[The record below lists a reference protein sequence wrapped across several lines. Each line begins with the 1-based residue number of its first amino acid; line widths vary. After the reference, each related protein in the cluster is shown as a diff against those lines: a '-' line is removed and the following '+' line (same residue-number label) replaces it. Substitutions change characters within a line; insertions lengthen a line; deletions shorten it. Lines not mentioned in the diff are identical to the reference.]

1 MRRLLA
7 ALLVLTA
14 ACGTADRAAEPTV
27 LAAASLTEAF
37 TGLGGATFSFAGSQ
51 TLVAQIQ
58 QGAPAD
64 VFAAADETTMQRL
77 VDDGL
82 VEEPR
87 LFARN
92 TLTIAVQPGNPK
104 HIGGLADLA
113 DPDVVVVLAD
123 PSVPVGRYSAQAL
136 AKAGVTVR
144 PRSLELDVRAALGKV
159 VVREADATIVYVT
172 DVRAVGT
179 RADRVAIPAAHNVVA
194 RYPIAVVAAT
204 EHPEAAEQFVE
215 SVLAP
220 AGQRALRRHG
230 FLPAP

>member
-1 MRRLLA
+1 MRRFLA
-7 ALLVLTA
+7 ALLLLIA
-14 ACGTADRAAEPTV
+14 ACGTDPSGAPTV

-37 TGLGGATFSFAGSQ
+37 TDLGGATFSFAGSQ
-51 TLVAQIQ
+51 SLVAQIQ

-64 VFAAADETTMQRL
+64 VFAAADETTMRRL
-77 VDDGL
+77 VDEGR

-87 LFARN
+87 VFARN
-92 TLTIAVQPGNPK
+92 TLTIAVAPGNPK

-113 DPDVVVVLAD
+113 DPGVVVVLAD

-144 PRSLELDVRAALGKV
+144 PRSLELDVKAALGKV
-159 VVREADATIVYVT
+159 VLGEADATIIYVT
-172 DVRAVGT
+172 DVRAVGSS
-179 RADRVAIPAAHNVVA
+179 ADGIAIPPAHNVVA

-204 EHPEAAEQFVE
+204 ERHAAAERFVE
-215 SVLAP
+215 SVLGP
-220 AGQRALRRHG
+220 RGQRALRRRG